1 MTMRLA
7 VLGSTGS
14 IGACTLDLAA
24 RHPERVEVFALAARA
39 DHAALLEQCR
49 RHRPRYA
56 ALEDASAAAA
66 LAAAAR
72 AEGLE
77 VEVLQG
83 AAALEELA
91 GDARL
96 DCVMAGIVGLA
107 GLAPALAA
115 VRAGTRVLLAN
126 KEALAAAGG
135 MFMEAVRAHSCT
147 LVPVDSEHNAL
158 FQCLAGTPGAAL
170 ERVTLTASGGPFRGR
185 PPAELAD
192 VTPAEACA
200 HPTWRMGRKISVDSA
215 TMMNKGLEVIEARW
229 LFDLEPER
237 IDVVIHPQSVLHA
250 MATLRDGSTL
260 AHLGPADMR
269 VAIGYALFGAERAP
283 TGAEPLDLA
292 GGGEL
297 AWSRP
302 EPGAYPCLDLARR
315 ALDAG
320 GAAPT
325 VLNAANEVA
334 VDEFLRGRLRFPRIA
349 AVVERALE
357 AADGEAPGDL
367 DAVRAIDE
375 SARAA
380 ARAAAA
386 REAAR

>member
-1 MTMRLA
+1 MRLA

-14 IGACTLDLAA
+14 IGAHTLDLAA

-39 DHAALLEQCR
+39 DHATLLEQCR

-56 ALEDASAAAA
+56 ALEDAAAAAA

-83 AAALEELA
+83 VAALAELA

-126 KEALAAAGG
+126 KEALVAAGG
-135 MFMEAVRAHSCT
+135 LFMEAVRAHSCT

-158 FQCLAGTPGAAL
+158 FQCLAGTPGAAI

-185 PPAELAD
+185 PQAALMD

-237 IDVVIHPQSVLHA
+237 IDVVIHPQSRLHA
-250 MATLRDGSTL
+250 MVTLRDGSTL

-269 VAIGYALFGAERAP
+269 VAIGYALFGPERVA
-283 TGAEPLDLA
+283 TGAVPLDLA
-292 GGGEL
+292 AGGEL

-302 EPGAYPCLDLARR
+302 APGAYPCLDLARR
-315 ALDAG
+315 ALAAG

-325 VLNAANEVA
+325 ALNAANEIA
-334 VDEFLRGRLRFPRIA
+334 VDEFLHGRLRFPRIA
-349 AVVERALE
+349 AVVEAALAE
-357 AADGEAPGDL
+357 TDGEAPGDL
-367 DAVRAIDE
+367 DAVRAIDG
-375 SARAA
+375 A
-380 ARAAAA
+380 AREAARRAAA

>member
-1 MTMRLA
+1 MSMRLA

-14 IGACTLDLAA
+14 IGAHTLDLAA

-39 DHAALLEQCR
+39 DHATLLAQCR

-72 AEGLE
+72 AEGLA

-135 MFMEAVRAHSCT
+135 LFMEAVRTHSCT

-158 FQCLAGTPGAAL
+158 FQCLAGTPGAAI

-185 PPAELAD
+185 PQADLAD

-237 IDVVIHPQSVLHA
+237 IDVVIHPQSRLHA

-269 VAIGYALFGAERAP
+269 VAIGYALFGPERVA
-283 TGAEPLDLA
+283 TGAAPLDLA

-315 ALDAG
+315 ALAAG

-325 VLNAANEVA
+325 ALNAANEVA
-334 VDEFLRGRLRFPRIA
+334 VDGFLRGRLRFPRIA
-349 AVVERALE
+349 AVVERTLEE
-357 AADGEAPGDL
+357 AAGGAPRSL
-367 DAVRAIDE
+367 DEVRAIDHA
-375 SARAA
+375 ARAA
-380 ARAAAA
+380 ARRAAA

>member
-1 MTMRLA
+1 MRLA

-14 IGACTLDLAA
+14 IGAHTLDLAA

-39 DHAALLEQCR
+39 DHATLLEQCR
-49 RHRPRYA
+49 CHRPRYA
-56 ALEDASAAAA
+56 VLEDAAAAAA

-72 AEGLE
+72 AEGLD

-83 AAALEELA
+83 AAALAELA

-126 KEALAAAGG
+126 KEALVAAGG
-135 MFMEAVRAHSCT
+135 LFMEAVRAHSCT

-158 FQCLAGTPGAAL
+158 FQCLAGTPGAAI

-185 PPAELAD
+185 PQAALAD

-237 IDVVIHPQSVLHA
+237 IDVVIHPQSRLHA
-250 MATLRDGSTL
+250 MVTLRDGSTL

-269 VAIGYALFGAERAP
+269 VAIGYALFGPERVA
-283 TGAEPLDLA
+283 TGAVPLDLA

-315 ALDAG
+315 ALAAG

-325 VLNAANEVA
+325 ALNAANEIA
-334 VDEFLRGRLRFPRIA
+334 VDEFLHGRLRFPRIA
-349 AVVERALE
+349 AVVEAALAE
-357 AADGEAPGDL
+357 AAGEAPGDL
-367 DAVRAIDE
+367 DAVRAIDH
-375 SARAA
+375 A
-380 ARAAAA
+380 AREAARRAAA

>member
-1 MTMRLA
+1 MRLA

-14 IGACTLDLAA
+14 IGARTLELAA

-39 DHAALLEQCR
+39 DHAALLDQCR

-56 ALEDASAAAA
+56 ALEDADAAAA

-72 AEGLE
+72 AEGLDL
-77 VEVLQG
+77 EVLQG
-83 AAALEELA
+83 AAALAELA
-91 GDARL
+91 GDPRL

-107 GLAPALAA
+107 GLAPTLAA

-126 KEALAAAGG
+126 KEALVAAGG
-135 MFMEAVRAHSCT
+135 LFMEAVRAHSCT

-158 FQCLAGTPGAAL
+158 FQCLAGTPGAAI

-185 PPAELAD
+185 PQAALAD

-229 LFDLEPER
+229 LFDLEPAR
-237 IDVVIHPQSVLHA
+237 IDVVIHPQSLLHA
-250 MATLRDGSTL
+250 MVTLRDGSTL

-269 VAIGYALFGAERAP
+269 VAIGYALFGAERAS
-283 TGAEPLDLA
+283 TGAAPLDFA
-292 GGGEL
+292 AGGEL

-302 EPGAYPCLDLARR
+302 EPGAYPCLDLARG
-315 ALDAG
+315 ALAAG

-325 VLNAANEVA
+325 ALNAANEIA

-349 AVVERALE
+349 AVVEAALA

-367 DAVRAIDE
+367 DAVRAIDG
-375 SARAA
+375 A
-380 ARAAAA
+380 AREAAREAAA

>member
-1 MTMRLA
+1 MRLA

-14 IGACTLDLAA
+14 IGAHTLDLAA

-39 DHAALLEQCR
+39 DHATLLEQCR

-56 ALEDASAAAA
+56 ALEDAAAAAA
-66 LAAAAR
+66 LTAAAR

-83 AAALEELA
+83 AAALAELA

-126 KEALAAAGG
+126 KEALVAAGG
-135 MFMEAVRAHSCT
+135 LFMEAVRAHSCT

-158 FQCLAGTPGAAL
+158 FQCLAGTPGAAI

-185 PPAELAD
+185 PQAALMD

-237 IDVVIHPQSVLHA
+237 IDVVIHPQSRLHA
-250 MATLRDGSTL
+250 MVTLRDGSTL

-269 VAIGYALFGAERAP
+269 VAIGYALFGPERVA
-283 TGAEPLDLA
+283 TGAVPLDLA
-292 GGGEL
+292 AGGEL

-302 EPGAYPCLDLARR
+302 APGAYPCLDLARR
-315 ALDAG
+315 ALAAG

-325 VLNAANEVA
+325 ALNAANEIA
-334 VDEFLRGRLRFPRIA
+334 VDEFLHGRLCFPRIA
-349 AVVERALE
+349 AVVETALAE
-357 AADGEAPGDL
+357 TDGEAPGDL
-367 DAVRAIDE
+367 DAVRAIDG
-375 SARAA
+375 A
-380 ARAAAA
+380 AREAARRAAA

>member
-1 MTMRLA
+1 MRLA

-14 IGACTLDLAA
+14 IGAHTLDLAA

-39 DHAALLEQCR
+39 DHATLLEQCR

-56 ALEDASAAAA
+56 ALEDAAAAAA

-83 AAALEELA
+83 AAALAELA

-126 KEALAAAGG
+126 KEALVAAGG
-135 MFMEAVRAHSCT
+135 LFMEAVRAHSCT

-158 FQCLAGTPGAAL
+158 FQCLAGTPGAAI

-185 PPAELAD
+185 PQAALMD

-237 IDVVIHPQSVLHA
+237 IDVVIHPQSRLHA
-250 MATLRDGSTL
+250 MVTLRDGSTL

-269 VAIGYALFGAERAP
+269 VAIGYALFGPERVA
-283 TGAEPLDLA
+283 TGAAPLDLA
-292 GGGEL
+292 AGGEL

-302 EPGAYPCLDLARR
+302 APGAYPCLDLARR
-315 ALDAG
+315 ALAAG

-325 VLNAANEVA
+325 ALNAANEIA
-334 VDEFLRGRLRFPRIA
+334 VDEFLHGRLRFPRIA
-349 AVVERALE
+349 AVVETALAE
-357 AADGEAPGDL
+357 TDGEAPGDL
-367 DAVRAIDE
+367 DAVRAIDG
-375 SARAA
+375 A
-380 ARAAAA
+380 AREAARRAAA